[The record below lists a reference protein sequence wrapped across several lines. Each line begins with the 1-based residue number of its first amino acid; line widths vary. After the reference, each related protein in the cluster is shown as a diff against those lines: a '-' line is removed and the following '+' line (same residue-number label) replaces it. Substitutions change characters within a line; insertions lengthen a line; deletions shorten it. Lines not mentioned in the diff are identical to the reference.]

1 MQFLKAKK
9 LIAAA
14 VFGAFAISIPMTAEA
29 RIHDPKFETKTV
41 ERKSLPTLRERVAE
55 TMEMFKAPEDEEI
68 FEIFDSELQD
78 FSVPQTIS
86 VSDTSIIGTPIAT
99 QQQCVRYLLR
109 NNPNPNLAVSPE
121 EIVAYYNAARK
132 ATEGHAPAGKQTMTL
147 AALDG
152 GSGVVGNIVSAF
164 EGIAKSALEKN
175 STATDYIP
183 AHDHGDVKA
192 SDVKNAKA
200 TSDGKYTTITFDV
213 VDQQANASTKGGDG
227 SVGRAIGVLDG
238 VDSALKELNGV
249 EVQDG
254 IQNIKLTY
262 KNAKVTAKIDESTGR
277 IVGGTW
283 QYRVDINVSSITL
296 KIAILKATL
305 KNVYGAVDYKVVI

>member
-1 MQFLKAKK
+1 MILC
-9 LIAAA
+9 
-14 VFGAFAISIPMTAEA
+14 VFVPSNRLGAFIAKILIQEESEMKKILAVILALTFVAVCFAGCGGKTEEPTTEAPTEATTEEIVTEEATSEDASAEDVTAESTTEEVTSEE
-29 RIHDPKFETKTV
+29 ETKEEETT
-41 ERKSLPTLRERVAE
+41 EAAKGLNSTDAE
-55 TMEMFKAPEDEEI
+55 E
-68 FEIFDSELQD
+68 
-78 FSVPQTIS
+78 V
-86 VSDTSIIGTPIAT
+86 
-99 QQQCVRYLLR
+99 
-109 NNPNPNLAVSPE
+109 
-121 EIVAYYNAARK
+121 VAYYNAARK
-132 ATEGHAPAGKQTMTL
+132 ATEGHAPAGQQTMKL

-152 GSGVVGNIVSAF
+152 GSGLVGNIVSAF

-175 STATDYIP
+175 STSTDYIP

-213 VDQQANASTKGGDG
+213 VDQSASASTKGGDG

-238 VDSALKELNGV
+238 IDSALKELSGV
-249 EVQDG
+249 TVSDG

-296 KIAILKATL
+296 KIGILSATL

>member
-1 MQFLKAKK
+1 MKK
-9 LIAAA
+9 ILAVLLALSFVVVCFAACGKTEEPTTEA
-14 VFGAFAISIPMTAEA
+14 PTEATTEEVVTEEATSEDVSAEDVTAEPA
-29 RIHDPKFETKTV
+29 SGEDATEEATSEEETTEAAKGLNSTD
-41 ERKSLPTLRERVAE
+41 A
-55 TMEMFKAPEDEEI
+55 
-68 FEIFDSELQD
+68 
-78 FSVPQTIS
+78 
-86 VSDTSIIGTPIAT
+86 
-99 QQQCVRYLLR
+99 
-109 NNPNPNLAVSPE
+109 E

-152 GSGVVGNIVSAF
+152 GSGLVGNIVSAF

-175 STATDYIP
+175 STSTDYIP

-192 SDVKNAKA
+192 SDVRNAKA

-213 VDQQANASTKGGDG
+213 VEQSANASTKGGDG

-238 VDSALKELNGV
+238 IDSALKELNGV
-249 EVQDG
+249 TVSDG

-283 QYRVDINVSSITL
+283 QYRVDINVSSITI
-296 KIAILKATL
+296 KIGILSATL
-305 KNVYGAVDYKVVI
+305 KGVYGAVDYKVVI

>member
-1 MQFLKAKK
+1 MKK
-9 LIAAA
+9 ILAVLLALSFVVVCFAACGKTEEPTTEA
-14 VFGAFAISIPMTAEA
+14 PTEATTEEVVTEEATSEDVSAEDVTAEPA
-29 RIHDPKFETKTV
+29 SGEDATEEATSEEETTEAAKGLNSTD
-41 ERKSLPTLRERVAE
+41 A
-55 TMEMFKAPEDEEI
+55 
-68 FEIFDSELQD
+68 
-78 FSVPQTIS
+78 
-86 VSDTSIIGTPIAT
+86 
-99 QQQCVRYLLR
+99 
-109 NNPNPNLAVSPE
+109 E

-152 GSGVVGNIVSAF
+152 GSGLVGNIVSAF

-175 STATDYIP
+175 STSTDYIP

-192 SDVKNAKA
+192 SDVRNAKA

-213 VDQQANASTKGGDG
+213 VEQSANASTKGGDG

-238 VDSALKELNGV
+238 IDSALKELNGV
-249 EVQDG
+249 TVSDG

-296 KIAILKATL
+296 KIGILSATL
-305 KNVYGAVDYKVVI
+305 KGVYGAVDYKVVI

>member
-1 MQFLKAKK
+1 MKK
-9 LIAAA
+9 ILAVLLALSFVVVCFAACGKTEEPTTEA
-14 VFGAFAISIPMTAEA
+14 PTEATTEEVVTEEATSEDVSAEDVTAEPA
-29 RIHDPKFETKTV
+29 SGEDATEEATSEEETTEAAKGLNSTD
-41 ERKSLPTLRERVAE
+41 A
-55 TMEMFKAPEDEEI
+55 
-68 FEIFDSELQD
+68 
-78 FSVPQTIS
+78 
-86 VSDTSIIGTPIAT
+86 
-99 QQQCVRYLLR
+99 
-109 NNPNPNLAVSPE
+109 E

-152 GSGVVGNIVSAF
+152 GSGLVGNIVSAF

-175 STATDYIP
+175 STSTDYIP

-192 SDVKNAKA
+192 SDVRNAKA

-213 VDQQANASTKGGDG
+213 VEQSANASTKGGDG

-238 VDSALKELNGV
+238 IDSALKELNGV
-249 EVQDG
+249 TVSDG

-277 IVGGTW
+277 IVGAAW
-283 QYRVDINVSSITL
+283 QYRVDINVSSITI
-296 KIAILKATL
+296 KIGILSATL
-305 KNVYGAVDYKVVI
+305 KGVYGAVDYKVVI

>member
-1 MQFLKAKK
+1 MKK
-9 LIAAA
+9 ILPVLLARSFVVVCFAACGKTEEPTTEA
-14 VFGAFAISIPMTAEA
+14 PTEATTEEVVTEEATSEDVSAEDVTAEPA
-29 RIHDPKFETKTV
+29 SGEDATEEATSEEETTEAAKGLNSTD
-41 ERKSLPTLRERVAE
+41 A
-55 TMEMFKAPEDEEI
+55 
-68 FEIFDSELQD
+68 
-78 FSVPQTIS
+78 
-86 VSDTSIIGTPIAT
+86 
-99 QQQCVRYLLR
+99 
-109 NNPNPNLAVSPE
+109 E

-152 GSGVVGNIVSAF
+152 GSGLVGNIVSAF

-175 STATDYIP
+175 STSTDYIP
-183 AHDHGDVKA
+183 AHDHDDVKA
-192 SDVKNAKA
+192 SDVRNAKA

-213 VDQQANASTKGGDG
+213 VEQSANASTKGGDG

-238 VDSALKELNGV
+238 IDSALKELSGV
-249 EVQDG
+249 TVSDG

-283 QYRVDINVSSITL
+283 QYRVDINVSSITI
-296 KIAILKATL
+296 KIGILSATL
-305 KNVYGAVDYKVVI
+305 KGVYGAVDYKVVI

>member
-1 MQFLKAKK
+1 MK
-9 LIAAA
+9 
-14 VFGAFAISIPMTAEA
+14 
-29 RIHDPKFETKTV
+29 
-41 ERKSLPTLRERVAE
+41 
-55 TMEMFKAPEDEEI
+55 
-68 FEIFDSELQD
+68 
-78 FSVPQTIS
+78 
-86 VSDTSIIGTPIAT
+86 
-99 QQQCVRYLLR
+99 
-109 NNPNPNLAVSPE
+109 
-121 EIVAYYNAARK
+121 
-132 ATEGHAPAGKQTMTL
+132 L

-152 GSGVVGNIVSAF
+152 GSGLVGNIVSAF

-183 AHDHGDVKA
+183 AHDHGDVKV

-213 VDQQANASTKGGDG
+213 VDQSANASTKGSDG
-227 SVGRAIGVLDG
+227 SVGRTIGVLDG
-238 VDSALKELNGV
+238 IDSALKELNGV
-249 EVQDG
+249 TVSDG

-296 KIAILKATL
+296 KIGILSATL

>member
-1 MQFLKAKK
+1 MKKILAVLVALSFVVVCFAACAKTEEPTTE
-9 LIAAA
+9 APTEATTEEVVTEEA
-14 VFGAFAISIPMTAEA
+14 TSEDVSAEDVTAEPA
-29 RIHDPKFETKTV
+29 SGEDATEEATSEEETTEAAKGLNSTD
-41 ERKSLPTLRERVAE
+41 A
-55 TMEMFKAPEDEEI
+55 
-68 FEIFDSELQD
+68 
-78 FSVPQTIS
+78 
-86 VSDTSIIGTPIAT
+86 
-99 QQQCVRYLLR
+99 
-109 NNPNPNLAVSPE
+109 E

-152 GSGVVGNIVSAF
+152 GSGLVGNIVSAF

-175 STATDYIP
+175 STSTDYIP
-183 AHDHGDVKA
+183 AHDHDDVKA
-192 SDVKNAKA
+192 SDVRNAKA

-213 VDQQANASTKGGDG
+213 VEQSANASTKGGDG

-238 VDSALKELNGV
+238 IDSALKELSGV
-249 EVQDG
+249 TVSDG

-283 QYRVDINVSSITL
+283 QYRVDINVSSITI
-296 KIAILKATL
+296 KIGILSATL
-305 KNVYGAVDYKVVI
+305 KGVYGAVDYKVVI

>member
-1 MQFLKAKK
+1 MKK
-9 LIAAA
+9 ILAVLLALSFVVVCFAACGSKTEEPTTEA
-14 VFGAFAISIPMTAEA
+14 TTLEDVTDEVVTEEASSEDISAEDVTAEPESGEDA
-29 RIHDPKFETKTV
+29 TEATSEEETT
-41 ERKSLPTLRERVAE
+41 EAE
-55 TMEMFKAPEDEEI
+55 SKGLNSTDA
-68 FEIFDSELQD
+68 
-78 FSVPQTIS
+78 
-86 VSDTSIIGTPIAT
+86 
-99 QQQCVRYLLR
+99 
-109 NNPNPNLAVSPE
+109 E

-132 ATEGHAPAGKQTMTL
+132 ATEGHAPKGKQTMTL

-175 STATDYIP
+175 STETDWIP

-238 VDSALKELNGV
+238 IDNALKELNGV

>member
-1 MQFLKAKK
+1 MKK
-9 LIAAA
+9 ILAVLLALSFVVVCFAACGKTEEPTTEA
-14 VFGAFAISIPMTAEA
+14 PTEATTEEVVTEEATSEDVSAEDVTAEPA
-29 RIHDPKFETKTV
+29 SGEDATEEATSEEETTEAAKGLNSTD
-41 ERKSLPTLRERVAE
+41 A
-55 TMEMFKAPEDEEI
+55 
-68 FEIFDSELQD
+68 
-78 FSVPQTIS
+78 
-86 VSDTSIIGTPIAT
+86 
-99 QQQCVRYLLR
+99 
-109 NNPNPNLAVSPE
+109 E

-152 GSGVVGNIVSAF
+152 GSGLVGNIVSAF

-175 STATDYIP
+175 STSTDYIP

-192 SDVKNAKA
+192 SDVRNAKA

-213 VDQQANASTKGGDG
+213 VEQSANASTKGGDG

-238 VDSALKELNGV
+238 IDSALKELSGV
-249 EVQDG
+249 TVSDG

-283 QYRVDINVSSITL
+283 QYRVDINVSSITI
-296 KIAILKATL
+296 KIGILSATL
-305 KNVYGAVDYKVVI
+305 KGVYGAVDYKVVI

>member
-1 MQFLKAKK
+1 MKK
-9 LIAAA
+9 ILAVLLALSFVVVCFAACGSKTEEPTTEA
-14 VFGAFAISIPMTAEA
+14 TTVEEVTDEVVTEEASSEDVSAEDVTAEPESTEEA
-29 RIHDPKFETKTV
+29 TEETT
-41 ERKSLPTLRERVAE
+41 EE
-55 TMEMFKAPEDEEI
+55 TTEASKGLNSTDA
-68 FEIFDSELQD
+68 
-78 FSVPQTIS
+78 
-86 VSDTSIIGTPIAT
+86 
-99 QQQCVRYLLR
+99 
-109 NNPNPNLAVSPE
+109 E

>member
-1 MQFLKAKK
+1 MKK
-9 LIAAA
+9 ILAVLLALSFVVVCFAACGKTEEPTTEA
-14 VFGAFAISIPMTAEA
+14 PTEATTEEVVTEEATSEDVSAEDVTAEPA
-29 RIHDPKFETKTV
+29 SGEDATEEATSEEETTEAAKGLNSTD
-41 ERKSLPTLRERVAE
+41 A
-55 TMEMFKAPEDEEI
+55 
-68 FEIFDSELQD
+68 
-78 FSVPQTIS
+78 
-86 VSDTSIIGTPIAT
+86 
-99 QQQCVRYLLR
+99 
-109 NNPNPNLAVSPE
+109 E

-152 GSGVVGNIVSAF
+152 GSGLVGNIVSAF

-175 STATDYIP
+175 STSTDYIP
-183 AHDHGDVKA
+183 AHDHDDVKA
-192 SDVKNAKA
+192 SDVRNAKA

-213 VDQQANASTKGGDG
+213 VEQSANASTKGGDG

-238 VDSALKELNGV
+238 IDSALKELSGV
-249 EVQDG
+249 TVSDG

-283 QYRVDINVSSITL
+283 QYRVDINVSSITI
-296 KIAILKATL
+296 KIGILSATL
-305 KNVYGAVDYKVVI
+305 KGVYGAVDYKVVI

>member
-1 MQFLKAKK
+1 MKK
-9 LIAAA
+9 ILAVLLALSFVVVCFAACGSKTEEPTTEA
-14 VFGAFAISIPMTAEA
+14 PTEATTEEVVTEEATSEDVSAEDVTAEPA
-29 RIHDPKFETKTV
+29 SGEDATEEETS
-41 ERKSLPTLRERVAE
+41 EEE
-55 TMEMFKAPEDEEI
+55 TTEAAKGLNSTDA
-68 FEIFDSELQD
+68 
-78 FSVPQTIS
+78 
-86 VSDTSIIGTPIAT
+86 
-99 QQQCVRYLLR
+99 
-109 NNPNPNLAVSPE
+109 E

-152 GSGVVGNIVSAF
+152 GSGLVGNIVSAF

-183 AHDHGDVKA
+183 AHDHDDVKA
-192 SDVKNAKA
+192 SDVQNAKA

-213 VDQQANASTKGGDG
+213 VTQYGNASTKGGDG

-238 VDSALKELNGV
+238 IDSALKELSGV
-249 EVQDG
+249 QVSDG

-277 IVGGTW
+277 IVNGTW
-283 QYRVDINVSSITL
+283 QYRVDINVSSIT
-296 KIAILKATL
+296 
-305 KNVYGAVDYKVVI
+305 

>member
-1 MQFLKAKK
+1 MKK
-9 LIAAA
+9 ILAVLLALSFVVVCFAACGSKTEEPTTEA
-14 VFGAFAISIPMTAEA
+14 PTEATTEEVVTEEATSEDVSAEDVTAEPA
-29 RIHDPKFETKTV
+29 SGEDATEEETS
-41 ERKSLPTLRERVAE
+41 EEE
-55 TMEMFKAPEDEEI
+55 TTEAAKGLNSTDA
-68 FEIFDSELQD
+68 
-78 FSVPQTIS
+78 
-86 VSDTSIIGTPIAT
+86 
-99 QQQCVRYLLR
+99 
-109 NNPNPNLAVSPE
+109 E

-152 GSGVVGNIVSAF
+152 GSGLVGNIVSAF

-183 AHDHGDVKA
+183 AHDHDDVKA
-192 SDVKNAKA
+192 SDVQNAKA

-213 VDQQANASTKGGDG
+213 VTQYGNASTKGGDG

-238 VDSALKELNGV
+238 IDSALKEISAV
-249 EVQDG
+249 EVNQAD
-254 IQNIKLTY
+254 INNIKLTY

-277 IVGGTW
+277 IVNGTW

-296 KIAILKATL
+296 KIGILSATL

>member
-1 MQFLKAKK
+1 MKK
-9 LIAAA
+9 ILAVLLALSFVTVCFAACGSKTEEPTTEA
-14 VFGAFAISIPMTAEA
+14 TTIEDVTEEVVTEEASTEDVSAEDVTAEPVSGEDA
-29 RIHDPKFETKTV
+29 TEETS
-41 ERKSLPTLRERVAE
+41 EEE
-55 TMEMFKAPEDEEI
+55 TTEAAKGLNSTDA
-68 FEIFDSELQD
+68 
-78 FSVPQTIS
+78 
-86 VSDTSIIGTPIAT
+86 
-99 QQQCVRYLLR
+99 
-109 NNPNPNLAVSPE
+109 E

-152 GSGVVGNIVSAF
+152 GSGLVGNIVSAF

-175 STATDYIP
+175 STSTDYIP
-183 AHDHGDVKA
+183 AHDHDDVKA
-192 SDVKNAKA
+192 SDVRNAKA

-213 VDQQANASTKGGDG
+213 VEQSAGASTKGGDG

-238 VDSALKELNGV
+238 IDSALKELSGV
-249 EVQDG
+249 TVSDG

-283 QYRVDINVSSITL
+283 QYRVDINVSSITI
-296 KIAILKATL
+296 KIGILSATL
-305 KNVYGAVDYKVVI
+305 KGVYGAVDYKVVI